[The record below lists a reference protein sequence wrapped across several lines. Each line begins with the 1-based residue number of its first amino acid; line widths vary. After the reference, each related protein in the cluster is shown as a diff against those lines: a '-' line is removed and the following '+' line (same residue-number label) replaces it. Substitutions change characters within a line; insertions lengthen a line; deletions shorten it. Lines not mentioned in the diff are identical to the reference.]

1 MLSHMICSPPE
12 EPRNRLIRDILDR
25 QPLLVAVDSF
35 VSRVR
40 GPIMTI
46 ASSRQTKKSDDDGEA
61 TFRKTLQIATVGE
74 DSEGVLAGV
83 RNAPANKL
91 VLLCYERDRE
101 VAKRLASNISETL
114 KTEVEVHDNIRP
126 EHSYK
131 DIMQV
136 FSEIVEKNRDD
147 FEDFLLNVSGGDKMI
162 CIAAA
167 VTSFILGFKAFFCK
181 GDECVMLPPMKLSYT
196 ELVSE
201 VKMSI
206 LRALDKAGGE
216 VDSLDELSKLTNYG
230 KPLLSYHIHGSE
242 DARGL
247 IDLGLARA
255 TRHSRGKTK
264 VTLTTLGKML
274 LVEKIEA

>member
-1 MLSHMICSPPE
+1 
-12 EPRNRLIRDILDR
+12 
-25 QPLLVAVDSF
+25 V
-35 VSRVR
+35 
-40 GPIMTI
+40 
-46 ASSRQTKKSDDDGEA
+46 
-61 TFRKTLQIATVGE
+61 QIATVDK
-74 DSEGVLAGV
+74 DSNGVLAGV

-91 VLLCYERDRE
+91 VLICYDHNKDI
-101 VAKRLASNISETL
+101 AKRLAASITETL
-114 KTEVEVHDNIRP
+114 KTEVEVYNNVRV

-136 FSEIVEKNRDD
+136 FSQIVEKNKDQYD
-147 FEDFLLNVSGGDKMI
+147 DFLLNVSSGDKMI

-201 VKMSI
+201 VKISI

-247 IDLGLARA
+247 MDLGLAEA
-255 TRHSRGKTK
+255 TRHLRGRTK
-264 VTLTTLGKML
+264 VRLTTLGKMF
-274 LVEKIEA
+274 LVEKIKTP

>member
-1 MLSHMICSPPE
+1 MLKPLSVAEVVSKRRKDSEE
-12 EPRNRLIRDILDR
+12 EP
-25 QPLLVAVDSF
+25 
-35 VSRVR
+35 
-40 GPIMTI
+40 G
-46 ASSRQTKKSDDDGEA
+46 G
-61 TFRKTLQIATVGE
+61 TFRRTLQIATVGE

-91 VLLCYERDRE
+91 ALICYDHDKES
-101 VAKRLASNISETL
+101 AKRLATRISDTL
-114 KTEVEVHDNIRP
+114 KAEVEVYDTIRP

-136 FSEIVEKNRDD
+136 FSDIVGKNQEQFD
-147 FEDFLLNVSGGDKMI
+147 DFLLNVSSGDKMI

-196 ELVSE
+196 EMVSE
-201 VKMSI
+201 VKLDI

-216 VDSLDELSKLTNYG
+216 VESLDQLSKLTNYG

-247 IDLGLARA
+247 IDLGLAQA
-255 TRHSRGKTK
+255 IRHSRGKTK

-274 LVEKIEA
+274 LVEKIKT

>member
-1 MLSHMICSPPE
+1 MQSSGKRPRTSGNE
-12 EPRNRLIRDILDR
+12 E
-25 QPLLVAVDSF
+25 
-35 VSRVR
+35 
-40 GPIMTI
+40 G
-46 ASSRQTKKSDDDGEA
+46 KG
-61 TFRKTLQIATVGE
+61 FRRTVQISTVGE
-74 DSEGVLAGV
+74 DAEGVLSGV
-83 RNAPANKL
+83 RNAPVNKL
-91 VLLCYERDRE
+91 VIICYERDKDS
-101 VAKRLASNISETL
+101 AKRLSTNITETL
-114 KTEVEVHDNIRP
+114 KTDVEVYDTIRP
-126 EHSYK
+126 EHCYK

-136 FSEIVEKNRDD
+136 FTQIVEKNQQNYD
-147 FEDFLLNVSGGDKMI
+147 DFLLNVSSGDKMI

-196 ELVSE
+196 EMVSE
-201 VKMSI
+201 VKMNI

-216 VDSLDELSKLTNYG
+216 VESLDELSKLTDYG

-247 IDLGLARA
+247 IDLGLAEA

-274 LVEKIEA
+274 LVEKIEE

>member
-1 MLSHMICSPPE
+1 
-12 EPRNRLIRDILDR
+12 
-25 QPLLVAVDSF
+25 V
-35 VSRVR
+35 
-40 GPIMTI
+40 
-46 ASSRQTKKSDDDGEA
+46 
-61 TFRKTLQIATVGE
+61 QIATVDK
-74 DSEGVLAGV
+74 DSNGVLAGV

-91 VLLCYERDRE
+91 VLICYDHNKDI
-101 VAKRLASNISETL
+101 AKRLAASITETL
-114 KTEVEVHDNIRP
+114 KTEVEVYDNVRV

-136 FSEIVEKNRDD
+136 FSQIVEKNKDQYD
-147 FEDFLLNVSGGDKMI
+147 DFLLNVSSGDKMI

-201 VKMSI
+201 VKISI

-230 KPLLSYHIHGSE
+230 KPLLSYHIHGAE

-247 IDLGLARA
+247 IDLGLAEA
-255 TRHSRGKTK
+255 TRHLRGRTK
-264 VTLTTLGKML
+264 VRLTTLGKMF
-274 LVEKIEA
+274 LVEKIKTP

>member
-1 MLSHMICSPPE
+1 MEKAPKH
-12 EPRNRLIRDILDR
+12 
-25 QPLLVAVDSF
+25 
-35 VSRVR
+35 
-40 GPIMTI
+40 
-46 ASSRQTKKSDDDGEA
+46 KKESDGEDSG
-61 TFRKTLQIATVGE
+61 TFRKTLQIATIGE
-74 DSEGVLAGV
+74 DPEGVLAGV

-91 VLLCYERDRE
+91 VLMCYQRDSE
-101 VAKRLASNISETL
+101 VAKRLALKIGETL
-114 KTEVEVHDNIRP
+114 KEDVEVFDTIRP

-131 DIMQV
+131 DIMQA
-136 FSEIVEKNRDD
+136 FSDVVQKNKDQFD
-147 FEDFLLNVSGGDKMI
+147 DFLLNVSSGDKMI

-196 ELVSE
+196 EMVSE
-201 VKMSI
+201 VKLDI

-247 IDLGLARA
+247 IDLGLAQA
-255 TRHSRGKTK
+255 TRHARGKTK

-274 LVEKIEA
+274 LVEKIEG

>member
-1 MLSHMICSPPE
+1 MVRASPAVELVGKRAKVPE
-12 EPRNRLIRDILDR
+12 S
-25 QPLLVAVDSF
+25 AG
-35 VSRVR
+35 SR
-40 GPIMTI
+40 
-46 ASSRQTKKSDDDGEA
+46 
-61 TFRKTLQIATVGE
+61 TFRKTLQIATIGE
-74 DSEGVLAGV
+74 DSSGVLSGV

-91 VLLCYERDRE
+91 VLICYEREKEAAR
-101 VAKRLASNISETL
+101 RLSISISDTL
-114 KTEVEVHDNIRP
+114 KTEVEVYDIIRP
-126 EHSYK
+126 EQCYK

-136 FSEIVEKNRDD
+136 FSQIVEKNRPNFDD
-147 FEDFLLNVSGGDKMI
+147 FILNVSSGDKMI

-196 ELVSE
+196 EMVSE
-201 VKMSI
+201 VKLNI

-247 IDLGLARA
+247 IDLGLAEA

-264 VTLTTLGKML
+264 VTITTLGKML
-274 LVEKIEA
+274 LVEKIEG

>member
-1 MLSHMICSPPE
+1 MKRGS
-12 EPRNRLIRDILDR
+12 RRDTAEADE
-25 QPLLVAVDSF
+25 DGGSF
-35 VSRVR
+35 RR
-40 GPIMTI
+40 
-46 ASSRQTKKSDDDGEA
+46 
-61 TFRKTLQIATVGE
+61 TLQIATVGE

-91 VLLCYERDRE
+91 VLICYERDRDA
-101 VAKRLASNISETL
+101 AKRLALSISETL
-114 KTEVEVHDNIRP
+114 KADVEVHDTIRP

-131 DIMQV
+131 DIMQA

-196 ELVSE
+196 ELVSD
-201 VKMSI
+201 VKMNI

-255 TRHSRGKTK
+255 ARHSRGKTK

-274 LVEKIEA
+274 LVEKLKS

>member
-1 MLSHMICSPPE
+1 
-12 EPRNRLIRDILDR
+12 
-25 QPLLVAVDSF
+25 
-35 VSRVR
+35 VSKGSTVKEKRR
-40 GPIMTI
+40 GK
-46 ASSRQTKKSDDDGEA
+46 ASGDDESSRS
-61 TFRKTLQIATVGE
+61 FRRTVQIATVGD
-74 DSEGVLAGV
+74 DSGGVLAGV

-91 VLLCYERDRE
+91 VLICYEHDKE
-101 VAKRLASNISETL
+101 VAKRLATNIIETL
-114 KTEVEVHDNIRP
+114 KTDVDVYDQIRVEQ
-126 EHSYK
+126 SYK

-136 FSEIVEKNRDD
+136 FSQIIEKNKGQYD
-147 FEDFLLNVSGGDKMI
+147 DFLLNVSSGDKMI

-201 VKMSI
+201 VKLNI
-206 LRALDKAGGE
+206 LRAIDMAGGE

-247 IDLGLARA
+247 IDLGLADA
-255 TRHSRGKTK
+255 IRHARGKTK
-264 VTLTTLGKML
+264 VRLTTLGKML
-274 LVEKIEA
+274 LVEKIKA

>member
-1 MLSHMICSPPE
+1 
-12 EPRNRLIRDILDR
+12 
-25 QPLLVAVDSF
+25 V
-35 VSRVR
+35 
-40 GPIMTI
+40 
-46 ASSRQTKKSDDDGEA
+46 
-61 TFRKTLQIATVGE
+61 QIATIGE
-74 DSEGVLAGV
+74 DSGGVLSGV

-91 VLLCYERDRE
+91 ILICYEKDKEIAR
-101 VAKRLASNISETL
+101 RLSLSIMDTL
-114 KTEVEVHDNIRP
+114 KTEVEVHDTIRP
-126 EHSYK
+126 ENCYK

-136 FSEIVEKNRDD
+136 FSQIVESHQSNYD
-147 FEDFLLNVSGGDKMI
+147 DFLLNVSSGDKMI

-196 ELVSE
+196 EMVSE
-201 VKMSI
+201 VKLSI

-216 VDSLDELSKLTNYG
+216 VDSLDELSKLTDYG

-247 IDLGLARA
+247 IDLGLAEA

-274 LVEKIEA
+274 LVEKIEKP

>member
-1 MLSHMICSPPE
+1 LAI
-12 EPRNRLIRDILDR
+12 
-25 QPLLVAVDSF
+25 ATAT
-35 VSRVR
+35 SRR
-40 GPIMTI
+40 KT
-46 ASSRQTKKSDDDGEA
+46 TSDDESEGG
-61 TFRKTLQIATVGE
+61 FRRTLQIATVGE

-91 VLLCYERDRE
+91 VLLSYERDKD
-101 VAKRLASNISETL
+101 VAKRLATSISETL
-114 KTEVEVHDNIRP
+114 KTEVEIYDKIRP

-136 FSEIVEKNRDD
+136 FSEILEKNRENFD
-147 FEDFLLNVSGGDKMI
+147 DFLLNVSGGDKMI

-181 GDECVMLPPMKLSYT
+181 GDACVMLPPMKLSYT
-196 ELVSE
+196 EMVSE
-201 VKMSI
+201 VKLNI
-206 LRALDKAGGE
+206 LRALDRAGGE

-255 TRHSRGKTK
+255 TRHARGKTK

-274 LVEKIEA
+274 LVEKIEEKH

>member
-1 MLSHMICSPPE
+1 M
-12 EPRNRLIRDILDR
+12 
-25 QPLLVAVDSF
+25 
-35 VSRVR
+35 
-40 GPIMTI
+40 
-46 ASSRQTKKSDDDGEA
+46 
-61 TFRKTLQIATVGE
+61 QIATIGE
-74 DSEGVLAGV
+74 DSSGVLSGV

-91 VLLCYERDRE
+91 VLICYERERE
-101 VAKRLASNISETL
+101 AARRLSISISDTL
-114 KTEVEVHDNIRP
+114 KTEVEVYDTIRP
-126 EHSYK
+126 EQCYK

-136 FSEIVEKNRDD
+136 FSQIVEKNKPNFDD
-147 FEDFLLNVSGGDKMI
+147 FILNVSSGDKMI

-196 ELVSE
+196 EMVSE
-201 VKMSI
+201 VKLNI
-206 LRALDKAGGE
+206 LRALDKTGGE

-247 IDLGLARA
+247 IQLGLAEA

-274 LVEKIEA
+274 LVEKIEG

>member
-1 MLSHMICSPPE
+1 MVRTSPAVELVGKRAKVPE
-12 EPRNRLIRDILDR
+12 S
-25 QPLLVAVDSF
+25 AG
-35 VSRVR
+35 SR
-40 GPIMTI
+40 
-46 ASSRQTKKSDDDGEA
+46 
-61 TFRKTLQIATVGE
+61 TFRKTMQIATIGE
-74 DSEGVLAGV
+74 DSSGVLSGV

-91 VLLCYERDRE
+91 VLICYEREKEAAR
-101 VAKRLASNISETL
+101 RLSISISDTL
-114 KTEVEVHDNIRP
+114 KTEVEVYDTIRP
-126 EHSYK
+126 EQCYK

-136 FSEIVEKNRDD
+136 FSQIVEKNKPNFDD
-147 FEDFLLNVSGGDKMI
+147 FILNVSSGDKMI

-196 ELVSE
+196 EMVSE
-201 VKMSI
+201 VKLNI
-206 LRALDKAGGE
+206 IRALDKAGGE

-247 IDLGLARA
+247 IDLGLAEA

-264 VTLTTLGKML
+264 VTITTLGKML
-274 LVEKIEA
+274 LVEKIEG

>member
-1 MLSHMICSPPE
+1 MMRKAMVRTSPAVELVGKRAKVPE
-12 EPRNRLIRDILDR
+12 SEGGR
-25 QPLLVAVDSF
+25 
-35 VSRVR
+35 
-40 GPIMTI
+40 
-46 ASSRQTKKSDDDGEA
+46 
-61 TFRKTLQIATVGE
+61 TFRKTMQIATIGE
-74 DSEGVLAGV
+74 DSSGVLSGV

-91 VLLCYERDRE
+91 VLICYERERE
-101 VAKRLASNISETL
+101 AARRLSISISDTL
-114 KTEVEVHDNIRP
+114 KTEVEVYDTIRP
-126 EHSYK
+126 EQCYK

-136 FSEIVEKNRDD
+136 FSQIVEKNKPNFDD
-147 FEDFLLNVSGGDKMI
+147 FILNVSSGDKMI

-196 ELVSE
+196 EMVSE
-201 VKMSI
+201 VKLNI
-206 LRALDKAGGE
+206 LRALDKTGGE

-247 IDLGLARA
+247 IQLGLAEA

-274 LVEKIEA
+274 LVEKIEG

>member
-1 MLSHMICSPPE
+1 
-12 EPRNRLIRDILDR
+12 
-25 QPLLVAVDSF
+25 LVAKTDRHGSDSDEE
-35 VSRVR
+35 SAR
-40 GPIMTI
+40 
-46 ASSRQTKKSDDDGEA
+46 S
-61 TFRKTLQIATVGE
+61 FRRTVQIATVDK
-74 DSEGVLAGV
+74 DSNGVLAGV

-91 VLLCYERDRE
+91 VLICYDDNKDI
-101 VAKRLASNISETL
+101 AKRLAASITETL
-114 KTEVEVHDNIRP
+114 KTEVEVYDNVRV

-136 FSEIVEKNRDD
+136 FSQIVEKNKDQYD
-147 FEDFLLNVSGGDKMI
+147 DFLLNVSSGDKMI

-201 VKMSI
+201 VKISI

-216 VDSLDELSKLTNYG
+216 VDSLDELAKLTNYG
-230 KPLLSYHIHGSE
+230 KPLLSYHIHGSD

-247 IDLGLARA
+247 IDLGLAET
-255 TRHSRGKTK
+255 TRHLRGRTK
-264 VTLTTLGKML
+264 VRLTTLGKMF
-274 LVEKIEA
+274 LVEKIKTP

>member
-1 MLSHMICSPPE
+1 S
-12 EPRNRLIRDILDR
+12 
-25 QPLLVAVDSF
+25 
-35 VSRVR
+35 
-40 GPIMTI
+40 
-46 ASSRQTKKSDDDGEA
+46 
-61 TFRKTLQIATVGE
+61 
-74 DSEGVLAGV
+74 GVLAGV

-91 VLLCYERDRE
+91 VLICYDHNKEI
-101 VAKRLASNISETL
+101 AKRLAASISETL
-114 KTEVEVHDNIRP
+114 KTEVEVYDKVRV

-136 FSEIVEKNRDD
+136 FSQIVEKNKDQYD
-147 FEDFLLNVSGGDKMI
+147 DFLLNVSSGDKMI

-181 GDECVMLPPMKLSYT
+181 GDECVMLPPIKLSYT

-201 VKMSI
+201 VKISI

-216 VDSLDELSKLTNYG
+216 VESLDELSKLTNYG

-247 IDLGLARA
+247 IDLGLAEA
-255 TRHSRGKTK
+255 TRHSRGRTK
-264 VTLTTLGKML
+264 VRLTTLGKMF
-274 LVEKIEA
+274 LVEKIETS